1 MERKECTGAFFDESL
16 NRTKTEGGVKEKIQ
30 WPATLFPLQCFL
42 KTLWYYIIYTEG
54 WQLRM
59 YLVALILV
67 NHYMQHYAI
76 TLNDILRAHLN
87 CQASTIGGE
96 AEEGCASVCKMRR
109 GAGCA
114 VVKWKLCGG
123 NLSRLGFGAVHSHA
137 CIIYPFSLASMHP
150 LSSELPHHIG
160 PLCSHSS
167 SSKTRNWSLTSDS
180 SSTASVHETIKAKTD
195 TVSGF

>member
-1 MERKECTGAFFDESL
+1 MACNSVPPPVLPENT
-16 NRTKTEGGVKEKIQ
+16 
-30 WPATLFPLQCFL
+30 
-42 KTLWYYIIYTEG
+42 
-54 WQLRM
+54 
-59 YLVALILV
+59 LILHHIHRGLTV
-67 NHYMQHYAI
+67 KSVSSSPNSGQPLQHYAV

-160 PLCSHSS
+160 LLC
-167 SSKTRNWSLTSDS
+167 RL
-180 SSTASVHETIKAKTD
+180 
-195 TVSGF
+195 FF